1 MTEAASAKN
10 RSGRNLAILTTATL
24 CNMTSYRT
32 LEAMQSSLNVGVG
45 VASLAVLY
53 ISAMLSSLL
62 LTTAVISRFKC
73 KRCLVFAAIGYTAYT
88 AANFYPAIYTLLPAG
103 LILGA
108 STGIFWPAAIVY
120 VINLA
125 KLRSLKTKEDVEKV
139 TAKYFGIFYGVTN
152 FSIVFGTSFLAVLF
166 STTKS
171 TGSSYHYDVTKLET
185 TSNQIY
191 SIAMSVN
198 STSALP
204 LPHEDN
210 QIKCGL
216 NYDTSEGLIRTATL
230 SVVVQYVMYSV
241 FLVLNIIFALLNLC
255 LDDLPNDIECK
266 AISKNVQLPQERA
279 PVNSNIDSN
288 ASNKAIDSCSDGS
301 TYDTQLKTI
310 SQNVQLLQERAPMN
324 SNIDSNASNKAID
337 SCSDGSTHDTQLK
350 PISQNGN
357 LLLERETE
365 DIEANVIT
373 SNRETHEHKSNKT
386 QRKSN
391 ILSNVKAVSMLI
403 VTDKATLLLTPL
415 TVHLGMVQAFS
426 RGVYN
431 GAWVSCTQGVEY
443 AAYVSLCYGIFLAIG
458 GICSG
463 QIMKWMKH
471 IPLFTLAII
480 LEISVL
486 VPLYVLDFQVANSSV
501 LFILAGVLAFSDGM
515 FKSQMPSAYNL
526 IFQTNKSPAATIQS
540 LWQTTGIATLYII
553 TVATRPIIPLSIVL
567 AIGALSYVL
576 FIVGYKLR
584 KKPYRYWKNRK
595 PKHDRNMKKEI
606 LEGKFAEE
614 LA

>member
-1 MTEAASAKN
+1 
-10 RSGRNLAILTTATL
+10 
-24 CNMTSYRT
+24 
-32 LEAMQSSLNVGVG
+32 MQSSLNLGVG
-45 VASLAVLY
+45 VASLAALY

-103 LILGA
+103 LILGV

-125 KLRSLKTKEDVEKV
+125 KLRSLKTQEDVEKV

-152 FSIVFGTSFLAVLF
+152 FSIVFGTSFLAILF

-171 TGSSYHYDVTKLET
+171 TGSSYHYNVTKLGT

-210 QIKCGL
+210 RIKCGL
-216 NYDTSEGLIRTATL
+216 HYDTSEGLIRTATL

-266 AISKNVQLPQERA
+266 TMSK
-279 PVNSNIDSN
+279 
-288 ASNKAIDSCSDGS
+288 
-301 TYDTQLKTI
+301 
-310 SQNVQLLQERAPMN
+310 NVQLLQEIAPMN

-337 SCSDGSTHDTQLK
+337 SCSDGSTYETQLK

-357 LLLERETE
+357 LLHEWETE
-365 DIEANVIT
+365 DIKADVIT
-373 SNRETHEHKSNKT
+373 SNRETHEHKSNKKT

-443 AAYVSLCYGIFLAIG
+443 AAYVSLCYGIFLAMG

-463 QIMKWMKH
+463 QMMKWMKH

-486 VPLYVLDFQVANSSV
+486 VPLYVLDFQVASSSV

-515 FKSQMPSAYNL
+515 FKSQIPSAYNL

-553 TVATRPIIPLSIVL
+553 TVATSPIIPLSIVL

-614 LA
+614 PA